1 MSEYFSIAALLIMFR
16 EALEASVI
24 IAVLLQM
31 LNKMQMTN
39 LKRWVWFGALL
50 GVAISVVIGVIF
62 VLVFYLANT
71 KLMSAEASLIFKG
84 CICWLAAILITV
96 VAFAMLKFYNL
107 ERKWKRKLESEF
119 SREKASKNYKWS
131 MFLLAGSATLR
142 EGMES
147 VLFLTGTSAGLSVKS
162 VIIPGI
168 VGIIAGSL
176 LGVIVY
182 YSGHSIKSLKW
193 FFIVS
198 AGLLMFIAAGM
209 VINGTAFFTGA
220 GLFGVLYPYEL
231 RPWSNLIV
239 WDATSCCN
247 PDTNQGWAL
256 LRALFGWQ
264 AAPTNLC
271 VLYWGLYW
279 VVTIPLL
286 GWKAYNGTLTDKV
299 EAGIDDFKSFAR
311 HGVQGDFDSFKKSD
325 ESVGLDTQ
333 PSEKD
338 STIKS
343 ASDMESGS
351 DSRAGSEDN
360 VGAERLSTDENS
372 TASLGEK
379 STKNEEKKSFVE
391 NSKAWWH
398 SKVDSVFKRPKAP
411 ASAPQE
417 PNE

>member
-31 LNKMQMTN
+31 LNKMHMTN

-71 KLMSAEASLIFKG
+71 KLMSSEASLIFKG

-119 SREKASKNYKWS
+119 SRENASRNYKWS

-176 LGVIVY
+176 LGVLVY

-220 GLFGVLYPYEL
+220 KLFGIVYPYEW

-239 WDATSCCN
+239 WDATGCCN
-247 PDTNQGWAL
+247 PNTNQGWAL

-264 AAPTNLC
+264 ADPTNLG

-311 HGVQGDFDSFKKSD
+311 HGVHGDLDSFKNS
-325 ESVGLDTQ
+325 ELETQ

-338 STIKS
+338 SAIKT
-343 ASDMESGS
+343 SDMESGS

-360 VGAERLSTDENS
+360 SGTERVSMDENGS
-372 TASLGEK
+372 SSSDNTT
-379 STKNEEKKSFVE
+379 TKTREPEEKKSFVE

-398 SKVDSVFKRPKAP
+398 STLDSVFKRSKAP
-411 ASAPQE
+411 ASVPQE
-417 PNE
+417 AN